1 MCSRFYWYGMTVDI
15 DKWISECDQCQRVGP
30 PLNAVKTLDCIKV
43 SAVWELI
50 GIDLTG
56 PLQKTSTGHGCPKR
70 ILSDQGREFVNQIN
84 STLCELLS
92 IERSVTAAYHPQTN
106 GLDEKTNDNI
116 KRALKKLV
124 NDQQDD
130 WDQYLDAI
138 QKLWSS
144 KDTGQVEAVVGPYKI
159 YDTSFRTLS
168 GHGWLSD
175 EIIDAYLH
183 CIMKLAKIP
192 VHCLDAVLGSSVFHR
207 GQFRVVQKMK
217 LPTASTWICPVN
229 VGGHWILVIVKMDEK
244 SLLVIDPLGNENM
257 YQRKILWN
265 WRNFWKTRNVSEG
278 PWTIQTAKHNLQ
290 QDGSSCGVLILMFAE
305 LILQGRSICVAQ
317 TDTEE
322 VLAARVKIAATL
334 LECKDGVEDL
344 CVSCNMLQFDA
355 EEDFTE
361 MVIRQ

>member
-1 MCSRFYWYGMTVDI
+1 MAALSAYCQTKDGSFSIKSTAHFVSCSLLRGVL
-15 DKWISECDQCQRVGP
+15 R
-30 PLNAVKTLDCIKV
+30 L
-43 SAVWELI
+43 
-50 GIDLTG
+50 LTIPKQMG
-56 PLQKTSTGHGCPKR
+56 LMRKPMITSN
-70 ILSDQGREFVNQIN
+70 V
-84 STLCELLS
+84 
-92 IERSVTAAYHPQTN
+92 
-106 GLDEKTNDNI
+106 
-116 KRALKKLV
+116 
-124 NDQQDD
+124 
-130 WDQYLDAI
+130 

-159 YDTSFRTLS
+159 YDASLRTLS

-192 VHCLDAVLGSSVFHR
+192 VHCLDAVLGSSVFHHGR
-207 GQFRVVQKMK
+207 FRVVQKMK

-244 SLLVIDPLGNENM
+244 SLLVIDHLEIFGRQE
-257 YQRKILWN
+257 
-265 WRNFWKTRNVSEG
+265 VSEG

-290 QDGSSCGVLILMFAE
+290 QDGSSCGVLILMSSFSKVEVSALLKQTQRRSQPQE
-305 LILQGRSICVAQ
+305 SKLQF
-317 TDTEE
+317 
-322 VLAARVKIAATL
+322 TL

-361 MVIRQ
+361 MVQCDICLRWTHKECTSATLASEHFKCVKCVLNA

>member
-1 MCSRFYWYGMTVDI
+1 MGLMRKPMI
-15 DKWISECDQCQRVGP
+15 
-30 PLNAVKTLDCIKV
+30 
-43 SAVWELI
+43 
-50 GIDLTG
+50 
-56 PLQKTSTGHGCPKR
+56 TSNV
-70 ILSDQGREFVNQIN
+70 E
-84 STLCELLS
+84 
-92 IERSVTAAYHPQTN
+92 
-106 GLDEKTNDNI
+106 
-116 KRALKKLV
+116 
-124 NDQQDD
+124 
-130 WDQYLDAI
+130 
-138 QKLWSS
+138 KLWSS
-144 KDTGQVEAVVGPYKI
+144 KDTGQVEAVVGPYKM
-159 YDTSFRTLS
+159 YDTSFTTLS

-183 CIMKLAKIP
+183 CIMKLA
-192 VHCLDAVLGSSVFHR
+192 
-207 GQFRVVQKMK
+207 KMK

-244 SLLVIDPLGNENM
+244 SLLVLDPLGNENM
-257 YQRKILWN
+257 YQRKMLRN

-305 LILQGRSICVAQ
+305 LILQGRSVCVAQ

-322 VLAARVKIAATL
+322 VSAARVKIAATL

-361 MVIRQ
+361 MVQCDICSRWTHKECTPATLASEHFKCKNCVLNA